1 MIVAVD
7 MGASSSRFCSDT
19 GKVRVIP
26 NNMVFLPSLEV
37 TTLQAEPGDIEN
49 NLEVQIVKKEGKVP
63 NSCFPTNVLIGFM
76 ANKHRDTAERP
87 SVLEHKHNQNIN
99 YVSAVVCTALEVE
112 KAGAENASVDLYLAV
127 PPIEVLKAN
136 EAFKEGLV
144 GRYEVK
150 FPKYKGG
157 ITVNFEIADV
167 SCSEESLMA
176 TTSFFFDLNGKVRE
190 NARQYLRG
198 KVLSLDIGA
207 STTDLAIIQDGRYLD
222 KSGRTYRVGGNIAR
236 DTLNNLICERYAI
249 DLPIEDCEKTIAEG
263 RMQLGNG
270 YDNVADLVDESKRTL
285 AKQIVQ
291 HMQTYFKN
299 IDIPIQ
305 MINSIIVSGGGSV
318 ASQYIDE
325 NGETVVTSAPM
336 SEYVTEAL
344 QKWSPRT
351 AVIEYGDEARFANIK
366 GLFIKAMLSN
376 KKKQAKAAEAAK
388 AVSSM
393 ASVNTSGTV
402 TVDNANTEV
411 KAMGTPVGTTVDS
424 TASTAG
430 AGGTVVL

>member
-26 NNMVFLPSLEV
+26 NNMVFLPSLDT

-49 NLEVQIVKKEGKVP
+49 NLEIQIIKKDGKAP
-63 NSCFPTNVLIGFM
+63 NGCFPANVLVGFM
-76 ANKHRDTAERP
+76 ATRHKDISERP
-87 SVLEHKHNQNIN
+87 SVQMHKHDQNIN

-112 KAGAENASVDLYLAV
+112 RSGADGAVVDLYLAV
-127 PPIEVLKAN
+127 PPIEVIKAD
-136 EAFKEGLV
+136 EKFKEGLI
-144 GRYEVK
+144 GKYEVK

-157 ITVNFEIADV
+157 VTVNFEIADV

-176 TTSFFFDLNGKVRE
+176 TTSFFFDLNGRIRD
-190 NARQYLRG
+190 NARQYLKG

-207 STTDLAIIQDGRYLD
+207 STTDLAIIQDGKYLD
-222 KSGRTYRVGGNIAR
+222 KSGRTYRIGGNIAR

-263 RMQLGNG
+263 RMQFGNSFE
-270 YDNVADLVDESKRTL
+270 NVADLVDESKRTL

-291 HMQTYFKN
+291 HMQTYFRN

-305 MINSIIVSGGGSV
+305 MVNSIIVSGGGSV

-325 NGETVVTSAPM
+325 NGEAVITSAPM
-336 SEYVTEAL
+336 SEYVTEEL

-366 GLFIKAMLSN
+366 GLFIRAMLSN
-376 KKKQAKAAEAAK
+376 KKKQAKAAEAGK
-388 AVSSM
+388 TINVSS
-393 ASVNTSGTV
+393 AV
-402 TVDNANTEV
+402 TTNKTTEV
-411 KAMGTPVGTTVDS
+411 ASTGTPISGV
-424 TASTAG
+424 ASAG
-430 AGGTVVL
+430 SSDTVVL

>member
-26 NNMVFLPSLEV
+26 NNMVFLPSLEE

-49 NLEVQIVKKEGKVP
+49 NLEVQILKKDGKTP
-63 NSCFPTNVLIGFM
+63 NGCFPTNVLIGFM

-99 YVSAVVCTALEVE
+99 YVSAVVCAALEVE
-112 KAGAENASVDLYLAV
+112 RSGVSDASIDLYLAV
-127 PPIEVLKAN
+127 PPIEVIKAN
-136 EAFKEGLV
+136 DVFKEGLV
-144 GRYEVK
+144 GTYEVR

-157 ITVNFEIADV
+157 TVVNFEIADV

-176 TTSFFFDLNGKVRE
+176 TTSFFFDLSGKVRD

-325 NGETVVTSAPM
+325 DGETVITSAPM
-336 SEYVTEAL
+336 SEYVTEEL

-351 AVIEYGDEARFANIK
+351 VVIEYGDEARFANIK
-366 GLFIKAMLSN
+366 GLFIKAMLAN
-376 KKKQAKAAEAAK
+376 KKKQAKAK
-388 AVSSM
+388 AVETPVTVGANVNVGTKATPVNAHGTDISTGGAISQS
-393 ASVNTSGTV
+393 ANTS
-402 TVDNANTEV
+402 D
-411 KAMGTPVGTTVDS
+411 
-424 TASTAG
+424 
-430 AGGTVVL
+430 TVVL